1 MDVQKPMTPAR
12 TSESTPL
19 SLLDIASWQ
28 FPSLPVEET
37 PPSSTPRM
45 IAAIPS
51 LQRGA
56 VWKPGQIEL
65 LWDSILRGFPVG
77 SLVVCPKFEGQAH
90 HSGRHGA
97 GWREELVTHY
107 LLDGQQRCNA
117 VALAF
122 LDATRPRDNGEEP
135 AATLWIDLNPV
146 LPQAASTRRFWLRVL
161 TTAHPWGY
169 SLDDSASSLGIGAI
183 RAAVTSYG
191 DGRRPRLTKSWPHQS
206 SCPVPFSWLVEA
218 TFAGHSGESLWQ
230 AVRARCLND
239 GVKQQPW
246 AAWAAE
252 LILNSLTRG
261 LIGHLQEIE
270 EGMMRVR
277 AHRILA
283 LQVPHAVLMGAGP
296 REHASDA
303 ADDGRERIHNVEH
316 LFQRLNSAGTE
327 LRGEELLFSMIK
339 AYWPA
344 IELSFDAITDSHGRN
359 YLPMPGSRL
368 ASLGI
373 RAALMD
379 QAPAPSLPPAPGI
392 ASLRSLA
399 AESGAAAQKRAAVQ
413 EFLGISIA
421 PKSSAFHSCLR
432 QVDDWLLQNS
442 MLPND
447 PGMPAVLRSNL
458 AQGAPT
464 VFLLL
469 LHLAQRARKEGLSED
484 ELILLRRPVLAL
496 ATSLH
501 WFGINQ
507 EAAVR
512 ELLTGLHSRP
522 LSGDSFLKVLER
534 FSAPG
539 SPQVMHRILPSAEL
553 EKAIPEA
560 NPVDPELRQW
570 KLWHEIT
577 GRKEPGSAARQDR
590 ETFTWPFIERLL
602 RSRPLLLFA
611 QRHYMERAFGG
622 YDPSCV
628 DVWKGHDRPW
638 DYDHILPSNVLQSNP
653 RTYREACRQW
663 INTIGNLRAWPLED
677 NRGRQDELADQS
689 IPESCLK
696 DSLILSLE
704 ERSRFSLSWED
715 VNDPVKAAAFMNAAR
730 ARLLRIYQDWHDSLS
745 VASLTAL
752 HSIPD

>member
-1 MDVQKPMTPAR
+1 MEVQKPMTPAR

-19 SLLDIASWQ
+19 SLLEIASWQ
-28 FPSLPVEET
+28 FPSLPVQET
-37 PPSSTPRM
+37 PPSSAPRM

-97 GWREELVTHY
+97 GWPEELVTHY

-122 LDATRPRDNGEEP
+122 LDAIRPRDNGEEP
-135 AATLWIDLNPV
+135 AATLWIDLNPAP
-146 LPQAASTRRFWLRVL
+146 LPPASTRRFCLRVL

-183 RAAVTSYG
+183 RDAVASYE

-230 AVRARCLND
+230 AVRARCLD
-239 GVKQQPW
+239 ADVLHLPW
-246 AAWAAE
+246 AVKAAN
-252 LILNSLTRG
+252 LIHNSLTG
-261 LIGHLQEIE
+261 KVSGHLQEIA

-303 ADDGRERIHNVEH
+303 ADEGRERIHNVEH

-344 IELSFDAITDSHGRN
+344 IELSFDAITDRQGRN

-379 QAPAPSLPPAPGI
+379 QAPASSLPPQPGM

-399 AESGAAAQKRAAVQ
+399 AEGGAASQKRAAVQ

-432 QVDDWLLQNS
+432 QVDDWLLQDS
-442 MLPND
+442 TLPND

-464 VFLLL
+464 IFLLL
-469 LHLAQRARKEGLSED
+469 IHLAQRSRKEGLSKD
-484 ELILLRRPVLAL
+484 ELVLLRRPVLAL

-507 EAAVR
+507 EAAVK
-512 ELLTGLHSRP
+512 ELLPSLHSRP
-522 LSGDSFLKVLER
+522 LSAESFLKLLDP
-534 FSAPG
+534 FATPG
-539 SPQVMHRILPSAEL
+539 SPQVIHRILPPSEL
-553 EKAIPEA
+553 EKAIPA
-560 NPVDPELRQW
+560 ADPASPGLPQW
-570 KLWHEIT
+570 RLWQEIV
-577 GRKEPGSAARQDR
+577 GAKEPGSAARQDR
-590 ETFTWPFIERLL
+590 ETFTWPFIDRLL

-611 QRHYMERAFGG
+611 QRHYMERVFGG

-638 DYDHILPSNVLQSNP
+638 DYDHILPSNVLHANP
-653 RTYREACRQW
+653 RTCREACRQW
-663 INTIGNLRAWPLED
+663 VNTIGNLRAWPLEE
-677 NRGRQDELADQS
+677 NRGRHDELAEQS

-704 ERSRFSLSWED
+704 ERSAFSLSWND
-715 VNDPVKAAAFMNAAR
+715 VNDPVKAAAFINAAR
-730 ARLLRIYQDWHDSLS
+730 ARLLRIYQDWYDSLS
-745 VASLTAL
+745 VASLAGQ
-752 HSIPD
+752 HSPRV

>member
-1 MDVQKPMTPAR
+1 MIPAG
-12 TSESTPL
+12 TSESTQL
-19 SLLDIASWQ
+19 SLLEVAAWQ
-28 FPSLPVEET
+28 FPSLTVDE
-37 PPSSTPRM
+37 PSSATPRM

-77 SLVVCPKFEGQAH
+77 SLVVCRKFDGQAH
-90 HSGRHGA
+90 HSGKHGA
-97 GWREELVTHY
+97 GWHEEFVTHY

-122 LDATRPRDNGEEP
+122 LDAVQPRENGEEP
-135 AATLWIDLNPV
+135 AATLWIDLNPS
-146 LPQAASTRRFWLRVL
+146 LPTSSTRRFCLRVL
-161 TTAHPWGY
+161 TAAHPWGFC
-169 SLDDSASSLGIGAI
+169 LDDNASPLGIASI
-183 RAAVTSYG
+183 REAVASYG
-191 DGRRPRLTKSWPHQS
+191 DGRRPKLSKSWPFQS
-206 SCPVPFSWLVEA
+206 ACPVPFSWLVEA
-218 TFAGHSGESLWQ
+218 TFAGHSGESLWT
-230 AVRARCLND
+230 AVKARCIREEVGHL
-239 GVKQQPW
+239 PW
-246 AAWAAE
+246 AARAAE
-252 LILNSLTRG
+252 WIDRRLTG
-261 LIGHLQEIE
+261 GGSSHLKEVE
-270 EGMMRVR
+270 EGMKRVLG
-277 AHRILA
+277 HRLLA
-283 LQVPHAVLMGAGP
+283 LQVPHDVLTREGP
-296 REHASDA
+296 REQ
-303 ADDGRERIHNVEH
+303 ADEHGDKGRERIHNVEH

-344 IELSFDAITDSHGRN
+344 IERSFDAITDRHGRN

-379 QAPAPSLPPAPGI
+379 QAAGPSFPPPPSI

-399 AESGAAAQKRAAVQ
+399 ADTGATAPKHAAVQ
-413 EFLGISIA
+413 EFLGISI
-421 PKSSAFHSCLR
+421 PPRSSAFHSCLR
-432 QVDDWLLQNS
+432 QVDDWLLQDSS
-442 MLPND
+442 MADD
-447 PGMPAVLRSNL
+447 PGLPAVLRSNL
-458 AQGAPT
+458 AQGAPA

-469 LHLAQRARKEGLSED
+469 LHLAQRTRKEGLSQD
-484 ELILLRRPVLAL
+484 ETGLLRRPVLAL

-522 LSGDSFLKVLER
+522 LSGESFLKVLER

-539 SPQVMHRILPSAEL
+539 SPQVMHRILPPAEL

-560 NPVDPELRQW
+560 NSADPELRQW

-602 RSRPLLLFA
+602 KNRPLLLFA

-638 DYDHILPSNVLQSNP
+638 DYDHILPSNVLHSNP

-663 INTIGNLRAWPLED
+663 INTIGNLRAWPLEE
-677 NRGRQDELADQS
+677 NRGRHDELAEQS
-689 IPESCLK
+689 IPEGSLK
-696 DSLILSLE
+696 DSLLLSLE

-715 VNDPVKAAAFMNAAR
+715 VNDPAKAAAFMNAAR

-745 VASLTAL
+745 VASLTGL
-752 HSIPD
+752 PSIPD